1 MFISLKRVGKA
12 DLNEALGLTE
22 YFCFSFQWIYGA
34 SHIGGRSMIS
44 DSGRNCKRSRVQF
57 VRAAASVTVLA
68 CMLAVSGCADRKLTT
83 GSISP
88 TLSKPVDQMTVVELN
103 QAADSYGK
111 AYAANP
117 SDLDTAMNYAAVLR
131 MIGRNDQALAVM
143 RKLAIEN
150 PKNNTVLAAYGKAL
164 ASIGELTP
172 ALDAIQRAQRPEYP
186 DWKLMSAEGA
196 ILDQMGR
203 QPEARALY
211 QKALDLQPG
220 EPTILSNMGMSYV
233 LSGDLKKAESY
244 LRTAANSPEADS
256 RVRQNLA
263 LVVGLEGRFSEAE
276 KIARQELSPD
286 QAEANVAYLRT
297 MLSQQ
302 DAWNKLK
309 QDDDKKETATN

>member
-1 MFISLKRVGKA
+1 
-12 DLNEALGLTE
+12 
-22 YFCFSFQWIYGA
+22 
-34 SHIGGRSMIS
+34 
-44 DSGRNCKRSRVQF
+44 
-57 VRAAASVTVLA
+57 
-68 CMLAVSGCADRKLTT
+68 
-83 GSISP
+83 
-88 TLSKPVDQMTVVELN
+88 
-103 QAADSYGK
+103 
-111 AYAANP
+111 
-117 SDLDTAMNYAAVLR
+117 
-131 MIGRNDQALAVM
+131 
-143 RKLAIEN
+143 
-150 PKNNTVLAAYGKAL
+150 
-164 ASIGELTP
+164 
-172 ALDAIQRAQRPEYP
+172 
-186 DWKLMSAEGA
+186 MSAEGA

-211 QKALDLQPG
+211 QRALDLQPG